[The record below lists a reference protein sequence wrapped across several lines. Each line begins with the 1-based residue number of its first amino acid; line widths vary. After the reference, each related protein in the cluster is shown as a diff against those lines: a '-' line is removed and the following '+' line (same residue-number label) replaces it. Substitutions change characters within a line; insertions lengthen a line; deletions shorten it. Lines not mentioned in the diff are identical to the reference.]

1 MQQQT
6 SNGGISSGLQQ
17 NGGTADSGGPHAN
30 GNMIPE
36 SDGDINGVNG
46 ETNQNLGPPKVM
58 DKTNQD
64 IVRLIGQHLKTVGL
78 EYVPPFPFDSYACP
92 RYSERTCPQKE
103 KNIRGLF

>member
-1 MQQQT
+1 MRVNITDRLLVSRVTFPCVRNSVIQQQT

-30 GNMIPE
+30 GNMIPD
-36 SDGDINGVNG
+36 SDSDINGVNG
-46 ETNQNLGPPKVM
+46 ETNQNLGPPKIM

-78 EYVPPFPFDSYACP
+78 EYVV
-92 RYSERTCPQKE
+92 
-103 KNIRGLF
+103 NIT

>member
-17 NGGTADSGGPHAN
+17 NGSTADSGGPHAN

-36 SDGDINGVNG
+36 SDNDINSVNG
-46 ETNQNLGPPKVM
+46 ETNQNLGPPKIM

-78 EYVPPFPFDSYACP
+78 KYVTFNLVSV
-92 RYSERTCPQKE
+92 YSQIVVI
-103 KNIRGLF
+103 KNDFKRSFYICYD